1 MSKLQGDTMKKLL
14 YAIFTVFLALS
25 IASCGDTD
33 IDPEKVID
41 SIEHQIITL
50 EDMANYIIIRPEE
63 ASDTVLSAAIDL
75 RKALSDSNIDIELSD
90 DFYREGSTDFAIGEY
105 EILIGKTNRP
115 ESVEFCKNLR
125 KKDYG
130 YKIENGK
137 ILISG
142 GSDESTEK
150 AVDLF
155 IENVVNGNMSDGV
168 FYSSEYDTMLLD
180 NYALDSLTVGND
192 NTSISEFSVVYSQD
206 ANLTEYAIAE
216 MLVELIDENAG
227 FTLSLIPDSQEKTEH
242 EILVGNTSR
251 SPKVELESDE
261 YCIEVSDGNISLL
274 GCDTKS
280 LIKAY
285 EQFSEM
291 LEPNSNK
298 SAVISD
304 GTQRAEYDYS
314 EMTAMSY
321 NISCNTESKERMAR
335 VVEMM
340 KLYMPDT
347 IGIQEATKE
356 WMDFICERI
365 GDIYDYVG
373 EGRDGGTNGEY
384 SSILYNKTLFNLLDS
399 GTKWLSDTPD
409 IVSKV
414 PESSLNRVFSYAL
427 LERKADGQKLMVVN
441 THLEHTT
448 GTAREKQAEVLK
460 KFISE
465 YIDEYPVILTGDF
478 NGEKGTNEYN
488 IIISSGLSSS
498 SEVADTANSAPTYT
512 NYSMEWEGWI
522 IDYAFINDNINV
534 KDYTASEKTIDGECA
549 SDHQPIIITYSVDI

>member
-1 MSKLQGDTMKKLL
+1 MKKLL
-14 YAIFTVFLALS
+14 FAIFTVLLALS

-33 IDPEKVID
+33 IDSEKVTD
-41 SIEHQIITL
+41 SPEYQIITL

-63 ASDTVLSAAIDL
+63 ASDTILSAAIDL
-75 RKALSDSNIDIELSD
+75 RKALKDSNIDIELSD
-90 DFYREGSTDFAIGEY
+90 DFYRENSTDFAIGEY

-115 ESVEFCKNLR
+115 ESVEFCKNMR

-130 YKIENGK
+130 YRIDNGK

-150 AVDLF
+150 AVNLF
-155 IENVVNGNMSDGV
+155 IENIANGNMSDGV

-180 NYALDSLTVGND
+180 NYALDSLTVGSD

-280 LIKAY
+280 LVKAY
-285 EQFSEM
+285 EHFSEM
-291 LEPNSNK
+291 LEPDTNK

-356 WMDFICERI
+356 WMDFINERI
-365 GDIYDYVG
+365 GDIYNYVG

-441 THLEHTT
+441 THLEHTN

-478 NGEKGTNEYN
+478 NGAKGTNEYN

-498 SEVADTANSAPTYT
+498 SEVADTANSAPTFT
-512 NYSMEWEGWI
+512 NYSSMDWI
-522 IDYAFINDNINV
+522 IDFAFINNNIDVHN
-534 KDYTASEKTIDGECA
+534 YTASEEKIDSQYA
-549 SDHQPIIITYSVDI
+549 SDHQPIIITYSITE